1 MSGPAQVDPAKLAAA
16 RAAVELVED
25 GMVLGLGTGST
36 VEPFLHE
43 LAARRLSVSGIPTSS
58 ATQQL
63 CHELGITTLEPSQ
76 VDVLDLVIDGA
87 DELTRDLVLTKGGGR
102 ALLREKVVASMAR
115 RFVVI
120 ATASKVVE
128 RLAEQFPL
136 PIEVVPFA
144 LAPVRRLLE
153 EDGFEVAVRLE
164 PDGSEVRTDNGNAI
178 LDARIAGGL
187 EDPATADVW
196 ITMIP
201 GVVCSGLFVDL
212 AERALLGHADGHV
225 EVIVPT

>member
-63 CHELGITTLEPSQ
+63 CDELGITTLEPSQ

-144 LAPVRRLLE
+144 LAPVRLLLE

>member
-1 MSGPAQVDPAKLAAA
+1 MTTMAPGDPAKVAAA

-36 VEPFLHE
+36 VELFLHE
-43 LAARRLSVSGIPTSS
+43 LAARRLDVSGIPTST
-58 ATQQL
+58 ATQRR
-63 CHELGITTLEPSQ
+63 CDELGIATLEPSQ

-120 ATASKVVE
+120 ATGDKLVD
-128 RLAEQFPL
+128 RLAEHFPL

-153 EDGFEVAVRLE
+153 DDGFTVVVRTE
-164 PDGSEVRTDNGNAI
+164 SDGREVRTDNGNAI
-178 LDARIAGGL
+178 LDARIDGGI

-196 ITMIP
+196 ITMMP

-212 AERALLGHADGHV
+212 AERALLGRADGQV
-225 EVIVPT
+225 DVVVPA

>member
-1 MSGPAQVDPAKLAAA
+1 VSGATGFDPAKLAAA
-16 RAAVELVED
+16 RAAVALVED

-63 CHELGITTLEPSQ
+63 CDELGIATLEPSQ
-76 VDVLDLVIDGA
+76 VAVLDLAIDGA

-120 ATASKVVE
+120 ATASKVAE
-128 RLAEQFPL
+128 RLAEHFAL

-153 EDGFEVAVRLE
+153 EDGFEVTVRRE

-178 LDARIAGGL
+178 LDARIDGGL
-187 EDPATADVW
+187 EDPATTDVW

-225 EVIVPT
+225 EVIVAT

>member
-1 MSGPAQVDPAKLAAA
+1 MSGATGFDPAKLAAA
-16 RAAVELVED
+16 RAAVALVED

-63 CHELGITTLEPSQ
+63 CDELGIATLEPSQ
-76 VDVLDLVIDGA
+76 VAVLDLAIDGA

-120 ATASKVVE
+120 ATASKVAE
-128 RLAEQFPL
+128 RLAEHFAL

-153 EDGFEVAVRLE
+153 EDGFEVTVRRE

-178 LDARIAGGL
+178 LDARIDGGL
-187 EDPATADVW
+187 EDPATTDVW

-225 EVIVPT
+225 EVIVAT